1 VAAAAQICYTWGGA
15 WLFEI
20 GFQAEGVL
28 RGVCESVDALFGAV
42 SSRGGIIGGLADLG
56 FETKGVLGGGF
67 TRLLRT
73 VRAGGYGVK

>member
-1 VAAAAQICYTWGGA
+1 MAAAAKICYTWGGA

-20 GFQAEGVL
+20 GFQAECVL